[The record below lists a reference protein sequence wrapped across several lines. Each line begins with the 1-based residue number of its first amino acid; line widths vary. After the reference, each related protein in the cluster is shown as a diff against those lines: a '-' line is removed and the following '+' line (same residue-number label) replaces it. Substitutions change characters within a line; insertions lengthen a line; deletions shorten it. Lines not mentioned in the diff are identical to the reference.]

1 MNKWIIT
8 TASTIGS
15 GHITTG
21 IPCQDASCALLS
33 ENGKWAALVVSDGA
47 GTAKYSDKSSS
58 LVSAS
63 FAKALIELSDEIER
77 REPGA
82 WINDFVIEHI
92 ITTRK
97 ELRSLAGSDSL
108 QNYHC
113 TLVACLLGSSGGFLI
128 HIGDGAIFGGT
139 TKNVAKNKVSLSHA
153 PIASL
158 PENGEYSNETYFITE
173 GDWIKHLRI
182 TPISAVDWIVLG
194 TDGGTTLAMIGD
206 KEPKPGF
213 IVPLLNVLTKD
224 ADEASRVAKLKA
236 ILSDVQA
243 DKLTSDDKTLCI
255 AYRTKLADETK
266 EFEMDSDDAKPSA
279 VTPVNTLANLS
290 TYTPNKS
297 SIPNSNSNKNTGHPI
312 SQPKASWRWNRLLVL
327 VSLII
332 IVFSIF
338 AVAYIFAKPT
348 ILKYLDNI
356 NLVVCYIKG
365 LMWQKH

>member
-15 GHITTG
+15 GHIAAN

-63 FAKALIELSDEIER
+63 FAKALIELSGEIER

-92 ITTRK
+92 ISTRK
-97 ELRSLAGSDSL
+97 ELRSMAGLDSL

-128 HIGDGAIFGGT
+128 HIGDGAIFGGS
-139 TKNVAKNKVSLSHA
+139 TKNVSKNKVSLSHA

-182 TPISAVDWIVLG
+182 TPIPAIDWIVLG

-213 IVPLLNVLTKD
+213 IVPLLNLLTKD
-224 ADEASRVAKLKA
+224 TDEASRVAKLKA
-236 ILSDVQA
+236 ILSDAQA

-255 AYRTKLADETK
+255 AYTTKLADETK
-266 EFEMDSDDAKPSA
+266 EFEMDIDDAKPSS
-279 VTPVNTLANLS
+279 VTPVNTHANLS
-290 TYTPNKS
+290 SHTPNKS
-297 SIPNSNSNKNTGHPI
+297 SATNLGQIKNTIHPI
-312 SQPKASWRWNRLLVL
+312 SQPKPKWRWKRLSVW
-327 VSLII
+327 VSLIA
-332 IVFSIF
+332 IVFSLF
-338 AVAYIFAKPT
+338 ALAYVFAKPT
-348 ILKYLDNI
+348 IIKYLDDI
-356 NLVVCYIKG
+356 NLLGCYLKG
-365 LMWQKH
+365 WIWAKN

>member
-8 TASTIGS
+8 TASTIGA
-15 GHITTG
+15 GHIATN

-33 ENGKWAALVVSDGA
+33 ENGEWAALVVSDGA

-58 LVSAS
+58 LVSDS

-92 ITTRK
+92 ISTRK
-97 ELRSLAGSDSL
+97 ELRSMAGLDSL

-128 HIGDGAIFGGT
+128 HIGDGAIFGGS
-139 TKNVAKNKVSLSHA
+139 TKNVSKNKVSLSHA

-158 PENGEYSNETYFITE
+158 PENGEYSNETFFITE

-182 TPISAVDWIVLG
+182 TPIPAIDWIVLG

-213 IVPLLNVLTKD
+213 IVPLLNLLIKD

-236 ILSDVQA
+236 ILNDAQA

-266 EFEMDSDDAKPSA
+266 EFEMDIDEAKPIS
-279 VTPVNTLANLS
+279 VTPVNTHANLS
-290 TYTPNKS
+290 SYDSSKS
-297 SIPNSNSNKNTGHPI
+297 FATNLGEIKNTEHPI
-312 SQPKASWRWNRLLVL
+312 SQPKSTWQWIRLSVWIYLTVVL
-327 VSLII
+327 FGL
-332 IVFSIF
+332 F
-338 AVAYIFAKPT
+338 AIAYIFAKPT
-348 ILKYLDNI
+348 IIEYLDNI
-356 NLVVCYIKG
+356 NLFVCYIQG
-365 LMWQKH
+365 LVWPKN